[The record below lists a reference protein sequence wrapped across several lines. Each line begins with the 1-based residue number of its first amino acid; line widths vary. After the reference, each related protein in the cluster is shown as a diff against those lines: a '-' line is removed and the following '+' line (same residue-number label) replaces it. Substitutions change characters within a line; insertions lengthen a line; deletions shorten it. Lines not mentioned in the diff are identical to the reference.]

1 MESSQDGA
9 TQRLLLRIPE
19 VAETLGIGRT
29 KIYEMIATG
38 ELPTVR
44 FGRAVRISVTTLQK
58 WVEEREQQN
67 MPSQYQNDAQRSKI
81 QKERTLAWITSTKQ
95 AWDPALGL
103 HTKLRSTWTPA
114 LTRLFKPTYYLFI
127 ARSTS
132 SRIFNENSSARKILG
147 VEILKKISHYN
158 SMLTPTRI
166 RLYTAATLK
175 IIVIANDKR
184 ADVIL

>member
-81 QKERTLAWITSTKQ
+81 QKERTLA
-95 AWDPALGL
+95 
-103 HTKLRSTWTPA
+103 
-114 LTRLFKPTYYLFI
+114 
-127 ARSTS
+127 
-132 SRIFNENSSARKILG
+132 
-147 VEILKKISHYN
+147 
-158 SMLTPTRI
+158 
-166 RLYTAATLK
+166 
-175 IIVIANDKR
+175 
-184 ADVIL
+184 